1 MQNDLDEAQA
11 NALRAEERA
20 SKAESQSHDVL
31 QSAEHRI
38 HATNLRFA
46 EYKKQAAVAQ
56 EQSTR
61 SEEDLR
67 REIATLRGK
76 IAVADEQA
84 QGDKRLFHMLTGMQ
98 RRDFMSAGCESSSHE
113 FRHRS
118 SGFAFRISIPDMQR
132 ESEVTYEMMN
142 LGTAVGRLPEYFEDE
157 SISFSSS
164 QLSAFFSKMLNP
176 LQKCPPLK
184 KS

>member
-1 MQNDLDEAQA
+1 MRSDLDEAQA

-20 SKAESQSHDVL
+20 CKAESQSHDVL

-46 EYKKQAAVAQ
+46 EYKKQVASAQ

-61 SEEDLR
+61 SEEDLK
-67 REIATLRGK
+67 REMSNLRGK
-76 IAVADEQA
+76 VAVAEEQA
-84 QGDKRLFHMLTGMQ
+84 HRDRLLFQMLTGMQ
-98 RRDFMSAGCESSSHE
+98 RRDFIAGGRESSAHE
-113 FRHRS
+113 FRHGR
-118 SGFAFRISIPDMQR
+118 SGFAFRVSIPDMR
-132 ESEVTYEMMN
+132 NESEVTYEMMN
-142 LGTAVGRLPEYFEDE
+142 LGSAVGRLPEYFEDE

-164 QLSAFFSKMLNP
+164 QLSAFFSKMLHP
-176 LQKCPPLK
+176 LQKCPALR